1 MTEIEKDFIENY
13 NDCLQPISKEILKS
27 AKEKIKN
34 NEFFQLLV
42 SLDEPDLKLHKEYV
56 KICDDPTWKSC
67 NGNIITKKTRD
78 KYRDLHR
85 NTLERYT
92 NYLKILIKTN
102 GFETSNY

>member
-34 NEFFQLLV
+34 DEFFQLLV
-42 SLDEPDLKLHKEYV
+42 SLDTPDFKLHKDYI
-56 KICDDPTWKSC
+56 KICDNPNWKDASGDVISKKDRDEC
-67 NGNIITKKTRD
+67 KEFHINI
-78 KYRDLHR
+78 
-85 NTLERYT
+85 LERYT
-92 NYLKILIKTN
+92 NYLKILIRTD